1 MSVNRTTPKKLL
13 KEMEDKIVTT
23 GQQQSPYQIQVA
35 NEAGIERKRQP
46 QTFIP
51 SPVSS
56 TGLIS
61 ATLLRSRIVRDAYD
75 KQAKFFSL
83 LEEKYGAVKGDDR
96 SYLEAM
102 DRYHND
108 KDMKKQESKA
118 KTPFEKLEEIRLKQ
132 EKKAMK
138 REEEERMRREEE
150 QRHQREYDERMRQEQ
165 YRKYQEQPGWE
176 QWNRHE
182 ERRKQQEWE
191 RFKQQQQQ
199 QQQKPQQQYQQR
211 SYAYGGPAPEPGPLP
226 SSRDKGDGRYP
237 TPNSRAEALI
247 IMGLDPHASLTARD
261 IKLAFNKKALL
272 LHPDKNLDNREE
284 AGEKFKQ
291 LDEAFKYLRK
301 QEGGRN
307 RKHRSMSSKK
317 NKKKSSRKAYIKASR
332 KNHKKSHKKIS
343 RIRRR
348 K

>member
-1 MSVNRTTPKKLL
+1 MSVNRTTPKNLL
-13 KEMEDKIVTT
+13 KETEDKIVTR
-23 GQQQSPYQIQVA
+23 GQEQLPYQVQVA
-35 NEAGIERKRQP
+35 TEAGIERKRQP

-61 ATLLRSRIVRDAYD
+61 ATLLRSRIVRDAYE

-102 DRYHND
+102 DRYHRD
-108 KDMKKQESKA
+108 KDIKKQESKA
-118 KTPFEKLEEIRLKQ
+118 KTPFEKLEELRLNQ

-138 REEEERMRREEE
+138 REEERMRREEEERMRREEE

-165 YRKYQEQPGWE
+165 YRQYHQQPGWE

-199 QQQKPQQQYQQR
+199 KPQQQYQQYQQR

-226 SSRDKGDGRYP
+226 SSRDKGDDRYP
-237 TPNSRAEALI
+237 SPHSREEALV
-247 IMGLDPHASLTARD
+247 IMGIDPHASITSRD

-272 LHPDKNLDNREE
+272 LHPDKNLHNPDE

-291 LDEAFKYLRK
+291 LDAAFKYLKK
-301 QEGGRN
+301 QEGGRS
-307 RKHRSMSSKK
+307 RKRRSMSSRK
-317 NKKKSSRKAYIKASR
+317 NKRKLFRKTSRKTSR
-332 KNHKKSHKKIS
+332 KYYKKTHKK
-343 RIRRR
+343 
-348 K
+348 

>member
-1 MSVNRTTPKKLL
+1 
-13 KEMEDKIVTT
+13 MEDKIVTT

-199 QQQKPQQQYQQR
+199 QQQKPQQQYQQYQQR